1 MGVFQTIKSIF
12 KRGVDSVNMSYT
24 GRDIAKVTDHPKIG
38 IDSREYDRIARNFR
52 YYSNLFPD
60 IQYRNSYGETQK
72 REFKS
77 LNITKT
83 ASRRLASIIFNE
95 KCKVALKDKEEQA
108 EASKS
113 IQSAVEFLD
122 KTLYDNNFYN
132 LFELNLEKG
141 IAAGGFAMRPY
152 VDGDKIKISWIR
164 ADQLLTK

>member
-1 MGVFQTIKSIF
+1 MVGEKMEVFQTIKSIF
-12 KRGVDSVNMSYT
+12 KRGVDSVNMSFT

-95 KCKVALKDKEEQA
+95 KC
-108 EASKS
+108 
-113 IQSAVEFLD
+113 
-122 KTLYDNNFYN
+122 
-132 LFELNLEKG
+132 
-141 IAAGGFAMRPY
+141 
-152 VDGDKIKISWIR
+152 
-164 ADQLLTK
+164 